1 MKRFSEQFH
10 TKAQSVKLQA
20 VERDTLKARL
30 VSYMEYHPMP
40 VSTPVP
46 RKFAASQPLPFADTF
61 KVLQIPTASIFRWS
75 AAFSVLLLI
84 MIPVLAEKTVPGD
97 NLYAVKVRFNEEVR
111 SSLTLDQHAKVEW
124 ETKRLNR
131 RIAEARQLASE
142 GKLTPEVEVQVVAA
156 VREHT
161 ENVQKEIETLRVSDA
176 DGATLASIELNT
188 TLELQS
194 TSLQEEG
201 KTTLAAAVS
210 DAQSA
215 TMSTQLLVDVLN
227 ETISK
232 QDDQPDA
239 AIPSYD
245 KIMARI
251 EQNNTRSHELLTSIK
266 FNDADPLKSGIDRRL
281 QDVNRSIE
289 QANALRSQDEVTAS
303 QLLIN
308 TLERTQKLIV
318 LMSDIDVNRNVDLE
332 LVVPI
337 ILTVQEQ
344 DEHIAQLNIE
354 INRRVEVLEALRP
367 QMSVALADK
376 VGFSITAAKQKQ
388 EEVKSDRSK
397 ITNHDFAKNTLT
409 LLDDA
414 LGVVKAAGIDTFG
427 VVTTSGE
434 KEDSATTTAST
445 TPALNTK
452 DKVQ

>member
-1 MKRFSEQFH
+1 MKRFSEQFN

-20 VERDTLKARL
+20 VERDALKARL

-40 VSTPVP
+40 VSTPAP
-46 RKFAASQPLPFADTF
+46 RKFAASQPLLFADTF
-61 KVLQIPTASIFRWS
+61 KVLQIPTVPIFRWS

-210 DAQSA
+210 DAQAA

-232 QDDQPDA
+232 QDDQPDV

-337 ILTVQEQ
+337 ILTAQEQ

-388 EEVKSDRSK
+388 VEVQSDHSK
-397 ITNHDFAKNTLT
+397 ITNHDFAKDTLT
-409 LLDDA
+409 LLNDA
-414 LGVVKAAGIDTFG
+414 LGVVKAAGIDTSG
-427 VVTTSGE
+427 VVTISGE
-434 KEDSATTTAST
+434 KEGSATTTAST
-445 TPALNTK
+445 TPVVNTK
-452 DKVQ
+452 EKVQ